1 MKKWLLGAAVGAL
14 FPANAS
20 AQDAD
25 GIIVIGEGLPLPPGS
40 PAYGS
45 VTIERERLTNDA
57 SNRIEDVLR
66 DVAGFAQFRRS
77 DSRSANPSAQGATLR
92 SLGGNA
98 SSRALVLLDGV
109 PQADPF
115 FGYVPFN
122 ALVPERLSLIRVTRG
137 GGAGAFGAGAVAGT
151 IEMASAGR
159 DMLPDISAGAFYG
172 SRDSTEV
179 SATVT
184 PDLGAG
190 FMSLSGRWDRGDGFF
205 TTPKDQRNAFT
216 VPAAYDGWSI
226 GMRAVAPISSDIEV
240 QARGL
245 VFRDERTLRFA
256 GADSSSEGQDA
267 SVRLVAKGPWQVDAL
282 AYLQSRNFSNIVIN
296 SSGRKT
302 LDQRNT
308 PSTGVGGKI
317 EVRPPVGQDHVLRI
331 GADLRRA
338 DGDMYEN
345 AFNAGTGQ
353 LTTQR
358 HAGGQ
363 STTLGFFVEDDWTL
377 GNLVLT
383 GGGRV
388 DRWTIT
394 NGFFRERD
402 AAGAPVTN
410 ARFAD
415 RDGWRATGR
424 AGLLFNL
431 TPALA
436 LRAAAYT
443 GFRVPTLNELYRP
456 FVVFPVRT
464 QANAEL
470 DPERLEGIE
479 AGWDVRPIEGVSM
492 GFTAYYNRLEGAI
505 SNVTIGPDL
514 RQRQNVDAIV
524 AKGFELTAQ
533 GTFADFLLSA
543 SYAYSHSEVKAD
555 GVQAALDGMA
565 PAQSPRHMAS
575 ATFGWAPASGP
586 ALSATVRYVGKQYED
601 DLQTDVLPDAVT
613 VDGMASIPVRHGLR
627 LVGRVEN
634 LFDEEVVT
642 RNVGGSMDL
651 GTPRT
656 FWIGLRFEQ

>member
-1 MKKWLLGAAVGAL
+1 MKKWLLGVAAIAL
-14 FPANAS
+14 FPANAF
-20 AQDAD
+20 AQHPDD
-25 GIIVIGEGLPLPPGS
+25 IVVMGEGLPLPPGT

-57 SNRIEDVLR
+57 SSRIEDVLR
-66 DVAGFAQFRRS
+66 DIAGFAQFRRS
-77 DSRSANPSAQGATLR
+77 DGRSANPSAQGATLR
-92 SLGGNA
+92 ALGGNA

-159 DMLPDISAGAFYG
+159 DMLPDVSAGAFYG
-172 SRDSTEV
+172 SRDASEV

-184 PDLGAG
+184 PDLGGG
-190 FMSLSGRWDRGDGFF
+190 FVSFSGRWDRGDGFF

-216 VPAAYDGWSI
+216 VPAAYDAWSV
-226 GMRAVAPISSDIEV
+226 GLRGVAPISTNLEV
-240 QARGL
+240 QVRGL
-245 VFRDERTLRFA
+245 VFQDDRTLRLA
-256 GADSSSEGQDA
+256 GADSSSEGQEA

-282 AYLQSRNFSNIVIN
+282 AYVQARNFSNIVIN
-296 SSGRKT
+296 SFGRKT

-317 EVRPPVGQDHVLRI
+317 EVRPPVGGAHVLRI

-358 HAGGQ
+358 HAGGE
-363 STTLGFFVEDDWTL
+363 STTMGFFVEDDWTL

-383 GGGRV
+383 AGGRI

-410 ARFAD
+410 AEFAD
-415 RDGWRATGR
+415 RDGSRATGR
-424 AGLLFNL
+424 AGMLFNL

-436 LRAAAYT
+436 LRAAVYT

-464 QANAEL
+464 QANAAL
-470 DPERLEGIE
+470 DPERLKGVE
-479 AGWDVRPIEGVSM
+479 AGWDVRPIEGISL

-505 SNVTIGPDL
+505 ANVTIGPDL

-524 AKGFELTAQ
+524 AKGVELTAQ
-533 GTFADFLLSA
+533 GKLAGFFLSA
-543 SYAYSHSEVKAD
+543 SYAYSHSEVKAS
-555 GVQAALDGMA
+555 GAQAALDGMA

-575 ATFGWAPASGP
+575 ATLGWATASGP
-586 ALSATVRYVGKQYED
+586 ALSATVRYVDKQYED

-613 VDGMASIPVRHGLR
+613 VDGVASMPVKRGLR

-634 LFDEEVVT
+634 LFYEDVVT